1 MYLIRVFDYV
11 YRAIR
16 HWRRRKTDTSL
27 NSAGTNRHFR
37 EMEGHNAVPKF
48 DPFGEP
54 STLGPRWTRWL
65 SGFELFADGKGLI
78 IEQLLAA
85 ATAESVQRQHVVR
98 QRRRALLLH
107 SAGPDV
113 QDIFLTLTDTGER
126 REYDVA
132 VTALNN
138 YFVPKANAALA
149 RLVCHG
155 INPAAGETI
164 QQFATRLKKAALDC
178 AYGDETDNNIR
189 DAILW
194 KCPSSYIKRR
204 LLEEGDDLTLVRT
217 LTLAAQCENIETQI
231 SSRQD
236 RLTSTFRESS
246 ISEKVNHLKWENGKK
261 WKNSVGDGRKHGKRR
276 QMFREEKLEAM
287 AIDVRVTDVGRK
299 TTILGI
305 LIAQPLV
312 RSVQSA
318 IRETTLR
325 KYVRRSESTVSTLVT
340 LTLGTKMAL
349 LAAEVQTGTTTSM
362 LSGSVSTQWT
372 LMTYWRLRWAE
383 ASYTCWPTREPTAM
397 SSMNERGKSS
407 KQNT

>member
-1 MYLIRVFDYV
+1 
-11 YRAIR
+11 
-16 HWRRRKTDTSL
+16 
-27 NSAGTNRHFR
+27 
-37 EMEGHNAVPKF
+37 MEGHSAVPKF

-78 IEQLLAA
+78 IELLLAG

-113 QDIFLTLTDTGER
+113 QDIFLTLADTGER

-138 YFVPKANAALA
+138 YFVPKTNAALA
-149 RLVCHG
+149 RQVFHG

-204 LLEEGDDLTLVRT
+204 LLEEGDELTLIRT
-217 LTLAAQCENIETQI
+217 LTLAAPCENIETQI

-236 RLTSTFRESS
+236 SLTSTFRESS
-246 ISEKVNHLKWENGKK
+246 ISEKVNHLKW
-261 WKNSVGDGRKHGKRR
+261 KNSVGDGRKHQKNG
-276 QMFREEKLEAM
+276 
-287 AIDVRVTDVGRK
+287 
-299 TTILGI
+299 
-305 LIAQPLV
+305 
-312 RSVQSA
+312 
-318 IRETTLR
+318 
-325 KYVRRSESTVSTLVT
+325 
-340 LTLGTKMAL
+340 
-349 LAAEVQTGTTTSM
+349 
-362 LSGSVSTQWT
+362 
-372 LMTYWRLRWAE
+372 
-383 ASYTCWPTREPTAM
+383 
-397 SSMNERGKSS
+397 
-407 KQNT
+407 

>member
-1 MYLIRVFDYV
+1 
-11 YRAIR
+11 
-16 HWRRRKTDTSL
+16 
-27 NSAGTNRHFR
+27 
-37 EMEGHNAVPKF
+37 MEGHSAVPKF

-78 IEQLLAA
+78 IEQLLAG

-149 RLVCHG
+149 RQVFHG

-204 LLEEGDDLTLVRT
+204 LLEEGDELTLIRT
-217 LTLAAQCENIETQI
+217 LTLAA
-231 SSRQD
+231 
-236 RLTSTFRESS
+236 
-246 ISEKVNHLKWENGKK
+246 
-261 WKNSVGDGRKHGKRR
+261 
-276 QMFREEKLEAM
+276 
-287 AIDVRVTDVGRK
+287 
-299 TTILGI
+299 
-305 LIAQPLV
+305 
-312 RSVQSA
+312 
-318 IRETTLR
+318 
-325 KYVRRSESTVSTLVT
+325 
-340 LTLGTKMAL
+340 
-349 LAAEVQTGTTTSM
+349 
-362 LSGSVSTQWT
+362 
-372 LMTYWRLRWAE
+372 
-383 ASYTCWPTREPTAM
+383 
-397 SSMNERGKSS
+397 
-407 KQNT
+407 